1 MDGFTFVERLRAD
14 AKSRDIPAI
23 LVTSLAEPQHRR
35 RGREVGAQGY
45 IVKSEF
51 DQAELLSIIEPM
63 MAA

>member
-1 MDGFTFVERLRAD
+1 
-14 AKSRDIPAI
+14 
-23 LVTSLAEPQHRR
+23 VTSLAEPQHRR

-51 DQAELLSIIEPM
+51 DQAELLSMIEPM